1 MTLPNNEPAD
11 PSCIPDPPK
20 LTRSQ
25 VAAYCREMRRVWQKR
40 RQRDRFE
47 GNRRVR
53 DMIRAGLIYMTTQE
67 QESSNDSQ

>member
-1 MTLPNNEPAD
+1 MTLPNNQPAD
-11 PSCIPDPPK
+11 PSCIPDPAK

-53 DMIRAGLIYMTTQE
+53 DMIRAGYEDHAIQE
-67 QESSNDSQ
+67 KNKL

>member
-53 DMIRAGLIYMTTQE
+53 DMIQAGYEDEAIQE
-67 QESSNDSQ
+67 KNKL